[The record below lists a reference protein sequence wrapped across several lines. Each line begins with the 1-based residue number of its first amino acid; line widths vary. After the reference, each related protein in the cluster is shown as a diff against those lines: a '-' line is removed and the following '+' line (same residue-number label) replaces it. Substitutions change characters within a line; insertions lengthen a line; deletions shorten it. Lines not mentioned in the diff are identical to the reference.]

1 MEGEPNVFLVP
12 QTSLVG
18 GLKIS
23 KVNGNPLAVQ
33 IQAVQVGGQHG
44 PEFAAEGNHNL
55 ARHQPNPA
63 VETT

>member
-1 MEGEPNVFLVP
+1 MEGEPDVFLVP

-23 KVNGNPLAVQ
+23 KVNGYPLAVQ

-44 PEFAAEGNHNL
+44 SECAAKGDHDV
-55 ARHQPNPA
+55 ARHQQNSA

>member
-1 MEGEPNVFLVP
+1 MEGEPDVFLVP

-33 IQAVQVGGQHG
+33 IQAV
-44 PEFAAEGNHNL
+44 
-55 ARHQPNPA
+55 
-63 VETT
+63 